1 MVVLMGTTF
10 LVMELENTLVVAVLR
25 GFLAFEV

>member
-10 LVMELENTLVVAVLR
+10 LVMELENTLVVTVLR